1 MALEN
6 PLHRIDTAN
15 IETEAPA
22 IPWQKRDFDGYS
34 LRNVHERALA
44 DRDVWLLGLI
54 KTVKD
59 HGGAN
64 VSPQFPFTETATMK
78 PSQAVALDNVGDV
91 MAGFTVDPAPLKL
104 STSFLADLKLI
115 LSNEFREPYISTMV
129 LRKALDTNTSLV
141 QIFVDLEISARYT
154 GDQQDHVILA
164 LTGKAFN
171 DVQDNTNPSSR
182 DDIALTLTPQTVD
195 GREWLNSGV
204 VRFAFIGSV
213 QSSLSTSWSVGLY
226 NNAMVEGF
234 STLPTLERITFA
246 FTRPAT
252 ELTELAYNLLGDLQ
266 SAVPFLDKIKNYPF
280 DIGATAGQILA
291 KYILDINVSGPPVAP
306 VYIKRIRIDG
316 SNYIFLLAYNEYD
329 SLGNYLGTVN
339 IGVATLTPTSANKI
353 TVSSLGSNRVAGV
366 SPTWLDEVPTTGT
379 TDNYGNGTLKVKSY
393 ADMASLFAELISA
406 PVTVGSPS
414 PIDVSPVSPEPI
426 VGLYADPTMI
436 EMVES
441 NSYLDSLALD
451 IQGTPVSVYNR
462 PLSSSHTSPNVQVSI
477 GGVLVNRR
485 TCYGQEA
492 LMRDFYG
499 IASSESLIDN
509 PKIPL
514 EDQWYDT
521 TSATLKVYQFIQ
533 GKRRWRTL

>member
-15 IETEAPA
+15 IETEAPV
-22 IPWQKRDFDGYS
+22 IPWQIRDDDGRTI
-34 LRNVHERALA
+34 RNQHERALA
-44 DRDVWLLGLI
+44 DRDVWLLDLI
-54 KTVKD
+54 KTVKN

-78 PSQAVALDNVGDV
+78 PSQAVALNDDGDV
-91 MAGFTVDPAPLKL
+91 YPDFTIDPAPLKL

-115 LSNEFREPYISTMV
+115 ISNEFREPFVSSMI
-129 LRKALDTNTSLV
+129 LRRALDPNTSLI

-154 GDQQDHVILA
+154 GDQQDAVILK

-182 DDIALTLTPQTVD
+182 DNIALTLTPQIVD

-204 VRFAFIGSV
+204 IRFAFIGSV

-234 STLPTLERITFA
+234 STLADLERITFT

-280 DIGATAGQILA
+280 DIDATAGQILA
-291 KYILDINVSGPPVAP
+291 KYILDINLSGPPVAP
-306 VYIKRIRIDG
+306 VYLKRIRIDG
-316 SNYIFLLAYNEYD
+316 DNYKFLFAYNEYD
-329 SLGNYLGTVN
+329 ENDNYLGTVN
-339 IGVATLTPTSANKI
+339 IGVATLTPTSPNKI

-366 SPTWLDEVPTTGT
+366 SPTWLDEEPTSGT

-393 ADMASLFAELISA
+393 ADMATLFAELIAA
-406 PVTVGSPS
+406 PVEVGSPS
-414 PIDVSPVSPEPI
+414 PIDVSPVSPVPI
-426 VGLYADPTMI
+426 VGLFADPTMI
-436 EMVES
+436 EMAWG
-441 NSYLDSLALD
+441 NSFLDSLVVD
-451 IQGTPVSVYNR
+451 IQGTAVSIYNR
-462 PLSSSHTSPNVQVSI
+462 PLSNSHTSANVQVSI

-485 TCYGQEA
+485 TCYGQEG

-521 TSATLKVYQFIQ
+521 STATLKVYQFIQ
-533 GKRRWRTL
+533 GKRRWRTM